1 MNTYNIKDEEFT
13 SSQAYQ
19 DFIKE
24 NPTEGYLKIRAY
36 AASQAIPISGLNVII
51 SKIIDNNRVIFFE
64 GATNESGII
73 ERITLPAPRLLE
85 SNLDAPNSTE
95 YDITATYRPD
105 NIETIYRVRI
115 YENVYVIQ
123 NISIVP
129 EISMNQGDF

>member
-1 MNTYNIKDEEFT
+1 MNTYNIKDEEFLN
-13 SSQAYQ
+13 SSSYQ

-36 AASQAIPISGLNVII
+36 AASQAIPISGLNIII
-51 SKIIDNNRVIFFE
+51 SKIIDNNRIIFFE

-73 ERITLPAPRLLE
+73 ERIVLPAPRLLE

-95 YDITATYRPD
+95 YDISATYSVD
-105 NIETIYRVRI
+105 NMETNYKVKI

-123 NISIVP
+123 NISVVP
-129 EISMNQGDF
+129 EMNQGGL

>member
-1 MNTYNIKDEEFT
+1 MNTYNYIDESFT
-13 SSQAYQ
+13 NTKSYQ

-36 AASQAIPISGLNVII
+36 AASQAIPISGLNII
-51 SKIIDNNRVIFFE
+51 VSKIIDNNRVIFFE

-85 SNLDAPNSTE
+85 SNLDTPNSTE
-95 YDITATYRPD
+95 YDITATYTKD
-105 NIETIYRVRI
+105 NLEKKYIVKV
-115 YENVYVIQ
+115 YENLYVIQ

-129 EISMNQGDF
+129 EKNLGGL